1 MIVFAKETIL
11 ELRGLNYPVKILR
24 CDNAGENTAPLK
36 QLCLEHGVRLEFTA
50 PNTPQMN
57 GIVERRIAV
66 LIARANASMMA
77 AGINEEGR
85 KKLWAEAVNY
95 HNDTENITISSVR
108 KEPAESALYRPCENL
123 FRHLQPFG
131 RPGIVTI
138 RRKFSGKWKERGTKM
153 IVVGYAKG
161 HPPDTYRMY
170 HLENH
175 TVHESRD
182 VKFLT
187 FSRLDPKN
195 GISIFI
201 QDEDIGRLPEGLDES
216 PTPDSE
222 IADHNTTKDDYDDLN
237 RLNRS
242 SLPPAGRTQP
252 QLQQQPTIPVQQQTT
267 TTATPPH
274 QGATSNDVETDVE
287 TENGKEK
294 NTGPNRVLYV

>member
-1 MIVFAKETIL
+1 
-11 ELRGLNYPVKILR
+11 
-24 CDNAGENTAPLK
+24 
-36 QLCLEHGVRLEFTA
+36 
-50 PNTPQMN
+50 
-57 GIVERRIAV
+57 
-66 LIARANASMMA
+66 
-77 AGINEEGR
+77 
-85 KKLWAEAVNY
+85 
-95 HNDTENITISSVR
+95 
-108 KEPAESALYRPCENL
+108 
-123 FRHLQPFG
+123 
-131 RPGIVTI
+131 
-138 RRKFSGKWKERGTKM
+138 M

-222 IADHNTTKDDYDDLN
+222 IADHNATKDDYDDLN

-242 SLPPAGRTQP
+242 LLPPAGRTQP
-252 QLQQQPTIPVQQQTT
+252 QLQLQPGQ
-267 TTATPPH
+267 
-274 QGATSNDVETDVE
+274 
-287 TENGKEK
+287 
-294 NTGPNRVLYV
+294 R